1 MYGPLFAYG
10 VFIDTLFLWTLDVL
24 LKPLDTA
31 VDSRQLQVMLFV
43 IKTTRHDKLL
53 ASWPHPNIYLCVYNK
68 HQSGHSPNMVVTL
81 CCSENSSQSVTLAL
95 FHLAKTRL
103 KVKQKH
109 SVENSISILDFKKHH
124 FDCYT
129 SSGTII
135 VCSIR
140 QTVRSLFLVKWNSRH
155 CVLIGPN
162 IWSFL
167 ESAFRIR
174 IEAGR
179 RPIWREKRG
188 ITRSGWFHEANGP
201 LPSDLIWAKTWNL
214 SGFRLLPLIN

>member
-1 MYGPLFAYG
+1 MTKQIWNGRKWNTQNFKYESKFWFRRHGRGGFGTSYPLNNVYGPLFAYG

-135 VCSIR
+135 VC
-140 QTVRSLFLVKWNSRH
+140 
-155 CVLIGPN
+155 
-162 IWSFL
+162 
-167 ESAFRIR
+167 
-174 IEAGR
+174 
-179 RPIWREKRG
+179 
-188 ITRSGWFHEANGP
+188 
-201 LPSDLIWAKTWNL
+201 
-214 SGFRLLPLIN
+214 